1 MTYSA
6 KKVCLI
12 IIHRYTTHIV
22 DMSCSH
28 KHHRQRSHNTNTKI
42 YMFIHYMYVDIL
54 FILTK
59 SIQFMFEHV
68 TMHYQTLETWIAY
81 NAMFTIT

>member
-1 MTYSA
+1 
-6 KKVCLI
+6 
-12 IIHRYTTHIV
+12 
-22 DMSCSH
+22 
-28 KHHRQRSHNTNTKI
+28 
-42 YMFIHYMYVDIL
+42 MYVDIL